1 MVVMDATI
9 AGGVL
14 TFVVVAG
21 LVAHEWAHA
30 LVLRLAAIDYTISY
44 APNRRPGVFGLIRS
58 CPWAVV
64 HPHPTGAEP
73 PWVLRVAALAPLAL
87 AVPILAVLAT
97 GASTPGSMVT
107 TVALI
112 GWLACT
118 IPSPQDFSVAFYAHT
133 ALRNPVLTE
142 QHASGYG
149 PRAD

>member
-1 MVVMDATI
+1 MVMMDVTI
-9 AGGVL
+9 AAGVL
-14 TFVVVAG
+14 AFAVAAG

-30 LVLRLAAIDYTISY
+30 LVLRLAAIEYTISY
-44 APNRRPGVFGLIRS
+44 APNRRPGVFGLFRS

-64 HPHPTGAEP
+64 NPHPTGTEP
-73 PWVLRVAALAPLAL
+73 PWVLRAAALAPLAL
-87 AVPILAVLAT
+87 AVPILGVLAT
-97 GASTPGSMVT
+97 GASTPGSTTT

-133 ALRNPVLTE
+133 ALRESE

-149 PRAD
+149 RHAD